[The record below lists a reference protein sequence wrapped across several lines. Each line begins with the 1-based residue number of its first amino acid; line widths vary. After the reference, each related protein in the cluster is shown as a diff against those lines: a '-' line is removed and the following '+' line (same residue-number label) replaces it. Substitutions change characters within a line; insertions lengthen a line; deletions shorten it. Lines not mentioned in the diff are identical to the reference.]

1 MIITRAPLR
10 VSFFGGGT
18 DLPSYFERWDS
29 EVISMTIGKYIYI
42 TGNPM
47 FQNSDILLKYSKLER
62 VGMASQLQHP
72 IAREILREFRIDG
85 YDIGVTSDFPA
96 GTGMG
101 SSSAF
106 TVGLLKLIS
115 ERLNLDMSKLDLAKK
130 ACEIEINRLNEPIGF
145 QDQFASAYGGL
156 NRFQFSREGTKV
168 TPITLEE
175 EVFEN
180 FCGSLFLLPVGNPR
194 SAGKILSA
202 QKNLSMES
210 AKELKYL
217 HEMRSIA
224 KHFSPSTFENEYD
237 FAMLLRTSWEL
248 KKLSNSMVTNPMVD
262 KAIEIGFSI
271 GATAGKLL
279 GAGESGF
286 ILFYAPQCARDKF
299 FSDGLRMKLG
309 LIQVKP
315 DFEGAKTIYSDEE
328 KHD

>member
-29 EVISMTIGKYIYI
+29 EVISLAIRKYIYI
-42 TGNPM
+42 SGNPM

-62 VGMASQLQHP
+62 VEMASQLQHP
-72 IAREILREFRIDG
+72 IAREILREFAIAG
-85 YDIGVTSDFPA
+85 YDLGVTSDFPA

-115 ERLNLDMSKLDLAKK
+115 ERLNLNLSKLDLANK

-156 NRFQFSREGTKV
+156 NRFQFSQEGTKV
-168 TPITLEE
+168 TPISLEE
-175 EVFEN
+175 EVLEN
-180 FCGSLFLLPVGNPR
+180 FCESLFLLPVGKPR
-194 SAGKILSA
+194 SAGRILSA

-210 AKELKYL
+210 AKELEYL

-224 KHFSPSTFENEYD
+224 KEFNQSTFENEND

-248 KKLSNSMVTNPMVD
+248 KKLSNSMVTNPKVD
-262 KAIEIGFSI
+262 KAIEFGFSM

-286 ILFYAPQCARDKF
+286 ILFYVPQRARDKF
-299 FSDGLRMKLG
+299 FSDSSRMKLG
-309 LIQVKP
+309 LIPVKP